1 MPFPLQF
8 DPATW
13 QGPRAGQY
21 DDRSDA
27 FQQLVGD
34 MLRERYG
41 TFANVAPTEGRD
53 GSIDAFI
60 EGVERGLGDLTT
72 AQIVECKDHDDTL
85 NQYLGNI
92 DQGWALVAKKLQK
105 QAEAGWPGHY
115 QPWTRARSYAY
126 GISAVLPNQ
135 QARDALHQRIRD
147 FFDQLPA
154 HQKPPI
160 ETIRVFDWS
169 DLRDLLDRCPR
180 LADQWLGARLP
191 LIPGHAEHCA
201 SLTRFRRYL
210 LSSNLPFVP
219 PEAGAESAPQA
230 ILDRLEAL
238 AGGGGVVL
246 SGVGGIGKTR
256 TSLEVGHLAHA
267 SGWRVL
273 HALPGEP
280 GVTIEDL
287 KDVVL
292 DGDTK
297 TLVIFDY
304 LDQMPGLDLGT
315 LRRRL
320 LPEAEKRGLRLA
332 LLGNLRPSALRTAN
346 PERDALFTEQILLR
360 PSERQTAEI
369 AEHALDRIARLAVT
383 QLGRERVR
391 ELCGER
397 PIITMLIAEELQR
410 RALNNTLTTVDLAGL
425 RRGDLVGW
433 LRKRL
438 TEDGLV
444 VAAGAGFL
452 PPQPEPALIAAA
464 AMLAAAPLEA
474 DEMQAAG
481 ATACQAA
488 GGDGSRTAVLALRSL
503 GDLGWLEPHAGYLTA
518 AHDVVADEVLTE
530 VLWERHSG
538 RLREDALA
546 ASLAPA
552 LERARVL
559 GRNATALTRLLGP
572 EAMETP
578 RETALRTQAGDWLR
592 SHALP
597 LGRMLAAADASE
609 SAYAMGGM
617 VSAPAWTSVCAAEWS
632 PLIAPWLARHGTH
645 VQARHLLYRGLKQL
659 PEGEA
664 PDLLA
669 AALQWLPRHLGRE
682 TANYVLAPLLARSDL
697 GEHAPRTTTF
707 ALDWLQA
714 FGHTQDARFVFPAL
728 LERSDLGE
736 HAPRTIAFA
745 MDWLQT
751 FGQTQDAQFVF
762 HELLGRSD
770 LGEHDTRAI
779 GFAVDWLQ
787 TFGHTQDARFVFP
800 ALLERSDL
808 GEHAPR
814 AIGFAVDW
822 LQTFAHTQEA
832 RFVFPALLGRSD
844 LGEHAPRTIAFAVDW
859 LQTFAHTQEAGFVFP
874 ALLGRSDLGE
884 HDARAIGFAVSWLQT
899 FGQTQ
904 DAQFVFN
911 TLLGRSDLGAH
922 ETLAIALA
930 MAWLGAFALLPEAEF
945 VLKRMFGLT
954 GLSPVQRSRCVAMAV
969 AQLDRLGHS
978 PEASHLLKGCLSD
991 RDLDPDSAGRVTR
1004 YALDWLKANPDTDGT
1019 DFVFNRLLNRPDF
1032 PDTAW
1037 ADVSQIALDWL
1048 RQHSIQYHRDMA
1060 LAALLRRPQQLPH
1073 ADLRWVLHEAQQWL
1087 ENPPRGARR
1096 PDKLLGALR
1105 YFHREYDPD
1114 GELFPIE
1121 VLARWQSSAPAGLA
1135 SRAVRPSRTD

>member
-1 MPFPLQF
+1 MSFPLQF

-60 EGVERGLGDLTT
+60 EGVEHGLGALVA
-72 AQIVECKDHDDTL
+72 AQIVECKDHDDTRDH
-85 NQYLGNI
+85 YLGNI
-92 DQGWALVAKKLQK
+92 DQGWAQVAKKLQK

-115 QPWTRARSYAY
+115 QPWMRARSYAY
-126 GISAVLPNQ
+126 CVSAVLPNQ

-169 DLRDLLDRCPR
+169 DLRDLLDRYPR

-219 PEAGAESAPQA
+219 PEAGAQSAPQA

-256 TSLEVGHLAHA
+256 TALEVGHLAHA
-267 SGWRVL
+267 KGWRVL

-287 KDVVL
+287 TEVVL
-292 DGDTK
+292 DGDTP

-320 LPEAEKRGLRLA
+320 LPAAEKRGLRLA

-346 PERDALFTEQILLR
+346 PERDALFTELILLK

-369 AEHALDRIARLAVT
+369 AERALERIAPLAVE
-383 QLGRERVR
+383 QLGRGRVR

-410 RALNNTLTTVDLAGL
+410 RARNNTLSTVDLAGL
-425 RRGDLVGW
+425 RRGDLVVW

-438 TEDGLV
+438 IEDGLV
-444 VAAGAGFL
+444 VAGGGGFL

-464 AMLAAAPLEA
+464 AMLAAAPLPAA
-474 DEMQAAG
+474 DMQAAG

-488 GGDGSRTAVLALRSL
+488 GGDGSRTATLALHSL
-503 GDLGWLEPHAGYLTA
+503 SDLGWLEPHAGYLTA
-518 AHDVVADEVLTE
+518 AHDVVADEVLVE
-530 VLWERHSG
+530 VLWERASG

-546 ASLAPA
+546 ACLAPA

-572 EAMETP
+572 EATETP
-578 RETALRTQAGDWLR
+578 REAALRTQAGDWLR
-592 SHALP
+592 HHALP

-609 SAYAMGGM
+609 SAYALGGI
-617 VSAPAWTSVCAAEWS
+617 VSAPAWTSVCAAEW
-632 PLIAPWLARHGTH
+632 PQLIAPWLARHGTH
-645 VQARHLLYRGLKQL
+645 AQARHLLYRGLKQL
-659 PEGEA
+659 PEGA
-664 PDLLA
+664 AQDLLA
-669 AALQWLPRHLGRE
+669 AALQWLPRHLGRD
-682 TANYVLAPLLARSDL
+682 TASYVLAPLLARSDL
-697 GEHAPRTTTF
+697 GEHAPRALAF
-707 ALDWLQA
+707 AVDWLQA
-714 FGHTQDARFVFPAL
+714 FGQNQEARFVFP
-728 LERSDLGE
+728 E
-736 HAPRTIAFA
+736 
-745 MDWLQT
+745 
-751 FGQTQDAQFVF
+751 
-762 HELLGRSD
+762 
-770 LGEHDTRAI
+770 
-779 GFAVDWLQ
+779 
-787 TFGHTQDARFVFP
+787 
-800 ALLERSDL
+800 LLERSDL

-814 AIGFAVDW
+814 A
-822 LQTFAHTQEA
+822 L
-832 RFVFPALLGRSD
+832 
-844 LGEHAPRTIAFAVDW
+844 AFAVDW
-859 LQTFAHTQEAGFVFP
+859 MQA
-874 ALLGRSDLGE
+874 
-884 HDARAIGFAVSWLQT
+884 

-904 DAQFVFN
+904 EAHFVFHELLQRIDLDEHAPRALAFAMDWLQVFGTTTEAQFVFPP
-911 TLLGRSDLGAH
+911 LLRHSDLGTH
-922 ETLAIALA
+922 ETPIIALAIA
-930 MAWLGAFALLPEAEF
+930 WLEAFELLPEAEY
-945 VLKRMFGLT
+945 VLKRMFGLA
-954 GLSPVQRSRCVAMAV
+954 GLTPVQRSRCVTMAV
-969 AQLDRLGHS
+969 AQLDRLGHN
-978 PEASHLLKGCLSD
+978 PEASHLLKGCLND
-991 RDLDPDSAGRVTR
+991 RDLDPDSAGRVML

-1019 DFVFNRLLNRPDF
+1019 DFVFNRLLPRSEMPDV
-1032 PDTAW
+1032 AW
-1037 ADVSQIALDWL
+1037 RDVAQIALDWL
-1048 RQHSIQYHRDMA
+1048 RRHPIQYHRDLA
-1060 LAALLRRPQQLPH
+1060 LAALLRRPQQLLH
-1073 ADLRWVLHEAQQWL
+1073 EDLRWVLQEAQRWL
-1087 ENPPRGARR
+1087 ENPPRGAGH
-1096 PDKLLGALR
+1096 PYKLVNGLQRFHKRHDPYGAL
-1105 YFHREYDPD
+1105 
-1114 GELFPIE
+1114 FPME
-1121 VLARWQSSAPAGLA
+1121 VLTRWQNSAPAGLA

>member
-1 MPFPLQF
+1 MPFPLLF
-8 DPATW
+8 NPASW

-21 DDRSDA
+21 ERRSDA

-41 TFANVAPTEGRD
+41 TFATVAPTEGRD

-60 EGVERGLGDLTT
+60 EGVERGLGDLAA

-92 DQGWALVAKKLQK
+92 DQGWAQVAKKLQK

-115 QPWTRARSYAY
+115 QPWVRARSYAY
-126 GISAVLPNQ
+126 CVSAVLPNQ

-147 FFDQLPA
+147 FFEQLPA

-210 LSSNLPFVP
+210 LDANLPFVP
-219 PEAGAESAPQA
+219 PEAGAQSAPQA

-267 SGWRVL
+267 KGWRVL

-280 GVTIEDL
+280 GVTIEEL
-287 KDVVL
+287 TEVVL
-292 DGDTK
+292 DGDTP

-320 LPEAEKRGLRLA
+320 LPAAEKRGLRLA

-346 PERDALFTEQILLR
+346 PERDALFTELILLR

-369 AEHALDRIARLAVT
+369 AERALERIAPLAVA

-410 RALNNTLTTVDLAGL
+410 RARNDTLTTVDLAGL

-438 TEDGLV
+438 TEDALV
-444 VAAGAGFL
+444 VAGGGGFL

-474 DEMQAAG
+474 GEMQAAG

-488 GGDGSRTAVLALRSL
+488 GGDGSRTAALALRSL
-503 GDLGWLEPHAGYLTA
+503 SDLGWLEPHAGYLTA
-518 AHDVVADEVLTE
+518 AHDVVADEVLAE
-530 VLWERHSG
+530 VLWERPSG
-538 RLREDALA
+538 HLREDALA
-546 ASLAPA
+546 ACLAPA

-559 GRNATALTRLLGP
+559 GRSATALTRLLGP
-572 EAMETP
+572 EATETA
-578 RETALRTQAGDWLR
+578 REAALRTQAGAWL
-592 SHALP
+592 HHQALP

-609 SAYAMGGM
+609 SAYALGGM
-617 VSAPAWTSVCAAEWS
+617 VSAPAWTSVCAAEW
-632 PLIAPWLARHGTH
+632 PQLVAPWLARHGTH

-659 PEGEA
+659 PEGTA
-664 PDLLA
+664 PDLLT
-669 AALQWLPRHLGRE
+669 AALQWLPRHLGRD
-682 TANYVLAPLLARSDL
+682 TASYVLAPLLARSDL
-697 GEHAPRTTTF
+697 GEHAPPALAF
-707 ALDWLQA
+707 AVDWLQAFGHTHEAQFVFPALLGRSDLGEQAPSALAFAVDWLQA
-714 FGHTQDARFVFPAL
+714 FGHTQDAQFVFPAL
-728 LERSDLGE
+728 LERSDLDE
-736 HAPRTIAFA
+736 HAA
-745 MDWLQT
+745 
-751 FGQTQDAQFVF
+751 
-762 HELLGRSD
+762 
-770 LGEHDTRAI
+770 RALS
-779 GFAVDWLQ
+779 FAVDWLQ
-787 TFGHTQDARFVFP
+787 TFGRTQD
-800 ALLERSDL
+800 
-808 GEHAPR
+808 
-814 AIGFAVDW
+814 
-822 LQTFAHTQEA
+822 A

-844 LGEHAPRTIAFAVDW
+844 LGEHAPRALAFAVDW
-859 LQTFAHTQEAGFVFP
+859 LQA
-874 ALLGRSDLGE
+874 
-884 HDARAIGFAVSWLQT
+884 

-904 DAQFVFN
+904 DAGFVFPE
-911 TLLGRSDLGAH
+911 LLGCSDLGAH
-922 ETLAIALA
+922 EASAIALA
-930 MAWLGAFALLPEAEF
+930 MAWLEAFALLPEAGF
-945 VLKRMFGLT
+945 VLKRMFRLA
-954 GLSPVQRSRCVAMAV
+954 GLSPVQRNRCVKMAV

-978 PEASHLLKGCLSD
+978 PEASHLLQGCLSD
-991 RDLDPDSAGRVTR
+991 RDLDPDSAGRVML
-1004 YALDWLKANPDTDGT
+1004 YALDWLKANPDADGA
-1019 DFVFNRLLNRPDF
+1019 DFVFNRLLSRPDI
-1032 PDTAW
+1032 PETAW

-1048 RQHSIQYHRDMA
+1048 RRHTIQYHRDLA
-1060 LAALLRRPQQLPH
+1060 LAALLRRPQQLLQD
-1073 ADLRWVLHEAQQWL
+1073 DLRWVLQEARRWL

-1096 PDKLLGALR
+1096 PDKLLGALS
-1105 YFHREYDPD
+1105 YFHKQYDRS
-1114 GELFPIE
+1114 GALFPMD
-1121 VLARWQSSAPAGLA
+1121 VLTRWQRNAPAGPTPQA
-1135 SRAVRPSRTD
+1135 ARPSRAE

>member
-72 AQIVECKDHDDTL
+72 AQIVECKDHDDTREH
-85 NQYLGNI
+85 YLGNI
-92 DQGWALVAKKLQK
+92 DQGWAQVAKKLQK

-126 GISAVLPNQ
+126 CVSAVLPNQ
-135 QARDALHQRIRD
+135 QARDALHQRIRV

-219 PEAGAESAPQA
+219 PEAGAQSAPQA
-230 ILDRLEAL
+230 ILDRLDAL

-369 AEHALDRIARLAVT
+369 AEHALDRIARLAVA

-410 RALNNTLTTVDLAGL
+410 RALNDTLTTVDLAGL

-444 VAAGAGFL
+444 VAGGAGFL
-452 PPQPEPALIAAA
+452 PPQPGPALIAAA

-488 GGDGSRTAVLALRSL
+488 GGDGSRTA
-503 GDLGWLEPHAGYLTA
+503 
-518 AHDVVADEVLTE
+518 
-530 VLWERHSG
+530 
-538 RLREDALA
+538 
-546 ASLAPA
+546 APW
-552 LERARVL
+552 
-559 GRNATALTRLLGP
+559 P
-572 EAMETP
+572 
-578 RETALRTQAGDWLR
+578 
-592 SHALP
+592 
-597 LGRMLAAADASE
+597 
-609 SAYAMGGM
+609 
-617 VSAPAWTSVCAAEWS
+617 CAAWPIWAGWNRMRATS
-632 PLIAPWLARHGTH
+632 R
-645 VQARHLLYRGLKQL
+645 
-659 PEGEA
+659 
-664 PDLLA
+664 
-669 AALQWLPRHLGRE
+669 
-682 TANYVLAPLLARSDL
+682 
-697 GEHAPRTTTF
+697 PRTT
-707 ALDWLQA
+707 WW
-714 FGHTQDARFVFPAL
+714 P
-728 LERSDLGE
+728 
-736 HAPRTIAFA
+736 
-745 MDWLQT
+745 M
-751 FGQTQDAQFVF
+751 
-762 HELLGRSD
+762 
-770 LGEHDTRAI
+770 
-779 GFAVDWLQ
+779 
-787 TFGHTQDARFVFP
+787 
-800 ALLERSDL
+800 
-808 GEHAPR
+808 
-814 AIGFAVDW
+814 
-822 LQTFAHTQEA
+822 
-832 RFVFPALLGRSD
+832 
-844 LGEHAPRTIAFAVDW
+844 
-859 LQTFAHTQEAGFVFP
+859 
-874 ALLGRSDLGE
+874 
-884 HDARAIGFAVSWLQT
+884 
-899 FGQTQ
+899 
-904 DAQFVFN
+904 
-911 TLLGRSDLGAH
+911 
-922 ETLAIALA
+922 
-930 MAWLGAFALLPEAEF
+930 
-945 VLKRMFGLT
+945 K
-954 GLSPVQRSRCVAMAV
+954 C
-969 AQLDRLGHS
+969 
-978 PEASHLLKGCLSD
+978 
-991 RDLDPDSAGRVTR
+991 
-1004 YALDWLKANPDTDGT
+1004 
-1019 DFVFNRLLNRPDF
+1019 
-1032 PDTAW
+1032 
-1037 ADVSQIALDWL
+1037 
-1048 RQHSIQYHRDMA
+1048 
-1060 LAALLRRPQQLPH
+1060 
-1073 ADLRWVLHEAQQWL
+1073 
-1087 ENPPRGARR
+1087 
-1096 PDKLLGALR
+1096 
-1105 YFHREYDPD
+1105 
-1114 GELFPIE
+1114 
-1121 VLARWQSSAPAGLA
+1121 
-1135 SRAVRPSRTD
+1135 